1 MPTTRTGSG
10 EVADE
15 LAALEK
21 EAVDH
26 FFALQ
31 PGYAVFLGLHRYDGE
46 VPDLSRGSTTAW
58 VGKART
64 LLQRLHE
71 LPPEELPK
79 TRRLD
84 RSLLELLLDGSVFD
98 LTESRDLD
106 RNPMAYVGQVSV
118 TSYMVREYAPAADR
132 VRSLIR
138 ILQGVPRLM
147 EQGLA
152 RLDPHL
158 PKPFLKLTE
167 AMASGI
173 PGHLAEAE
181 EFAKK
186 AAPELVGELARARV
200 DAAAAVEAF
209 MGKIRTHYA
218 PQATSEFALGPEK
231 FQRLLWVREG
241 IRSPAEEILAA
252 GVEDLQRNQ
261 ARLRELAAG
270 WKPGG
275 EVHGLL
281 EELLREHPTANEL
294 LPKAREFVA
303 EARAFVVAQHLATIP
318 TPDHCRVE
326 ETPSYGR
333 ALSTAS
339 MNPPGPFEAG
349 GDEGIYYV
357 TPVDASWSPKQA
369 EEWLRSFNDSLLRNV
384 TIHEVYPGHYLQ
396 FLHFRRTAGSL
407 ASKVFMS
414 GSFTE
419 GWAHYAEQ
427 LAVENGLDRR
437 SIHAEVAQIHDALLR
452 DVRLIASIGLH
463 TQGKDLE
470 WATRLFESE
479 AYFERLPSEREAIR
493 GTFNPE
499 YFCYTLGK
507 LAILDARTK
516 YLGPRFGGSLQKF
529 HDTLLGFGCP
539 PVGMLDQL
547 LAG

>member
-1 MPTTRTGSG
+1 MPTTREGPKDA
-10 EVADE
+10 EAE
-15 LAALEK
+15 FAALEK
-21 EAVDH
+21 EIVDH
-26 FFALQ
+26 FFVLQ
-31 PGYAVFLGLHRYDGE
+31 PSYAVFLGLHRYDGQL
-46 VPDLSRGSTTAW
+46 PDLSKPATTAW
-58 VGKART
+58 VTRSKG
-64 LLQRLHE
+64 LLERLKGI
-71 LPPEELPK
+71 PSGPLPK
-79 TRRLD
+79 PRRLD
-84 RSLLELLLDGSVFD
+84 RTLLELLLDGSIFD

-106 RNPMAYVGQVSV
+106 RNPMAFIGQVSV

-132 VRSLIR
+132 VRSILR
-138 ILQGVPRLM
+138 IFRAVPRLM
-147 EQGLA
+147 EQGIS
-152 RLDPHL
+152 RFDPIL

-186 AAPELVGELARARV
+186 SAPELVGEVDEARAK
-200 DAAAAVEAF
+200 AAEAVESF
-209 MGKIRTHYA
+209 MAKIRAQFA
-218 PQATSEFALGPEK
+218 PVATTEFALGAER

-241 IRSPAEEILAA
+241 IRVPTEQILAQ
-252 GVEDLQRNQ
+252 GVEDLRRNQ

-270 WKPGG
+270 WKKGG
-275 EVHGLL
+275 EVPALL
-281 EELLREHPTANEL
+281 EELLRDHPTAAEL
-294 LPKAREFVA
+294 LPRARTFV
-303 EARAFVVAQHLATIP
+303 EESRAFVVAQHLATIP
-318 TPDHCRVE
+318 SPDHCRVE

-357 TPVDASWSPKQA
+357 TPVDAAWTAQQS

-396 FLHFRRTAGSL
+396 FLHFRKTAGSL
-407 ASKVFMS
+407 VSKVFMS

-427 LAVENGLDRR
+427 LAVENGLDGR
-437 SIHAEVAQIHDALLR
+437 SVHAEVAQIHDALLR

-470 WATRLFESE
+470 WATKLFESE

-507 LAILDARTK
+507 LSILEARGK
-516 YLGPRFGGSLQKF
+516 YLGPRFHGSLQKF
-529 HDTLLGFGCP
+529 HDTLLSFGCP
-539 PVGMLDQL
+539 PVGMLDDL